1 MTIVVEFDRGTLL
14 VRGLGRGRAGDAL
27 PLVWDERVGAHRAR
41 AVDLRKLRRALEHL
55 RVAAEDRV
63 RSEPLERPPS
73 PWRPVAL
80 RPYQEAACEAWRLA
94 RGRGIVV
101 LPTGSG
107 KTRLAAAIMAR
118 CARRTLCL
126 VPTRAL
132 MEQWVGV
139 VSEFYTGPVG
149 CLGDGERNIEPVTI
163 ATFES
168 AYRHMPRIGNRFDLL
183 VVDEVHHFG
192 AGHRDEALEMATAP
206 FRLGLTATPTRTGPA
221 AAALDELVGT
231 TVFELAVSDLA
242 GSYLAPFESVLLRVD
257 LTADERRDYE
267 RWVALYRE
275 PFRTFRNLHSIHG
288 GQAASWESFVRMAT
302 RTDEGRQAIAAWT
315 RARRLLAY
323 PSGKRRILRTLLDR
337 HRDERILVFVGDN
350 ETAYRVA
357 REHLIMPLTCDIRR
371 KERTDVLERFR
382 DGRLRALVSARV
394 LNEGLDVPDAV
405 VGIILAGGLGKRE
418 HVQRVGRVLRP
429 REGKRA
435 LVYELIVPASSE
447 VGQVA
452 RRVGALHG
460 RPSRTV

>member
-14 VRGLGRGRAGDAL
+14 VRGLARGRVRDGL
-27 PLVWDERVGAHRAR
+27 PLVWDERVGVHRAR
-41 AVDLRKLRRALEHL
+41 AVDLRKLRRGLAHFGI
-55 RVAAEDRV
+55 AFEDRV
-63 RSEPLERPPS
+63 PPDPLDAPLS

-80 RPYQEAACEAWRLA
+80 RPYQEAALEAWRLA
-94 RGRGIVV
+94 FGRGVVV

-107 KTRLAAAIMAR
+107 KTRLAVAVMAR
-118 CARRTLCL
+118 CARRALCL

-132 MEQWVGV
+132 MEQWVQV
-139 VSEFYTGPVG
+139 VSQFYSGPVG
-149 CLGDGERNIEPVTI
+149 CLGDGEKTIEPVTI

-192 AGHRDEALEMATAP
+192 CGHRDEALEMATAS
-206 FRLGLTATPTRTGPA
+206 FRLGLTATPTNTGPA
-221 AAALDELVGT
+221 GTVLDELVGD
-231 TVFELAVSDLA
+231 TVFERSVSDLA

-257 LTADERRDYE
+257 LTAEERRDYE

-275 PFRTFRNLHSIHG
+275 PFRTFRNLHG
-288 GQAASWESFVRMAT
+288 GRAASWESFVRTAT
-302 RTDEGRQAIAAWT
+302 RTDEGRRAIAAWT

-323 PSGKRRILRTLLDR
+323 PSGKQRMLRTLLDR
-337 HRDERILVFVGDN
+337 HRDDRVIVFVGDN

-357 REHLIMPLTCDIRR
+357 REHLIMPFTCDIRR
-371 KERTDVLERFR
+371 KERTEVLERFR

-394 LNEGLDVPDAV
+394 LNEGIDVPDAV
-405 VGIILAGGLGKRE
+405 VGIMVAGGLGKRE

-429 REGKRA
+429 REGKQA
-435 LVYELIVPASSE
+435 LVYELIVPASAE

-452 RRVGALHG
+452 RRVGALHA
-460 RPSRTV
+460 RTRTL

>member
-1 MTIVVEFDRGTLL
+1 MTIVIEFDRGTLL
-14 VRGLGRGRAGDAL
+14 VRGLRRGRAGVGL

-41 AVDLRKLRRALEHL
+41 AVDLRTLRRGLEHL
-55 RVAAEDRV
+55 RLAAEDRV
-63 RSEPLERPPS
+63 RSDALERPPA

-107 KTRLAAAIMAR
+107 KTRLAVSIMAR
-118 CARRTLCL
+118 CARPTLCL

-139 VSEFYTGPVG
+139 VSQFYAGRVG
-149 CLGDGERNIEPVTI
+149 CLGDGERTIEPVTI

-192 AGHRDEALEMATAP
+192 AGHRDEALEMATAA
-206 FRLGLTATPTRTGPA
+206 FRLGLTATPTRAGPPA
-221 AAALDELVGT
+221 ATLDELVGM

-257 LTADERRDYE
+257 LTAEERRDYE

-275 PFRTFRNLHSIHG
+275 PFRIFRNLHG
-288 GQAASWESFVRMAT
+288 GPAASWESFVKTAM
-302 RTDEGRQAIAAWT
+302 RTDEGRRAIAGWT

-323 PSGKRRILRTLLDR
+323 PSGKREVLRTLLDR
-337 HRDERILVFVGDN
+337 HRDERVIVFVGDN

-371 KERTDVLERFR
+371 KERTDVLERYC

-394 LNEGLDVPDAV
+394 LNEGVDVPDAV
-405 VGIILAGGLGKRE
+405 VGIIVAGGLGKRE

-460 RPSRTV
+460 RTSRAV